1 MKQLRE
7 KRTKE
12 FQEQIKQQD
21 KLLNLEILKIDL
33 EAKKET
39 DLVEELRRVQE
50 KVDIRLLIC

>member
-7 KRTKE
+7 KRKKE